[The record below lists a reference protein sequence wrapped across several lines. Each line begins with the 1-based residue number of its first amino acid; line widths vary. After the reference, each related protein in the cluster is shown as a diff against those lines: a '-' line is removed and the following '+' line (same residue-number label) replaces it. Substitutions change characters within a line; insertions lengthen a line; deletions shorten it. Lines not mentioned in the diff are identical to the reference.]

1 MSLISPKSLYWIKTL
16 SKFVSVQLV
25 VQVLGL
31 ASGIFL
37 VRILEQR
44 QYAYYTIATTM
55 QGTMNLLAD
64 MGISAGLSAIGGKV
78 WQDRY
83 RFGQLINTALQL
95 RYYLAIISILIV
107 TPISLWMLIRNGA
120 SIGYAILITI
130 IVLVSL
136 NFQLT
141 TGVLSVVPRLHS
153 QLDKVQNIDLVLA
166 VSRLALLG
174 IAYLTILNAA
184 VATAAASVALGIQR
198 FILELWV
205 TDSIDKKASLNK
217 EYRKEFIKIIKY
229 SAPNA
234 IYYCLQGQI
243 TVLLISLFGSVQSIA
258 EIGALGRLGVIFS
271 IIGSVMN
278 SIVLPSFA
286 RCQSPKLLAR
296 RYLQILCVIGL
307 SELVLVGGAVFFPD
321 QLLWILG
328 HQYSHLKSELIL
340 IVTSAV
346 CFSIVNTMW
355 SLNASKSWIKQVWLE
370 IPSTIIIQIIL
381 IYCLDIS
388 TIRGVILFGFS
399 PLLPS
404 LCVNS
409 LMAYRG
415 LKGVIKKHEI
425 TR

>member
-1 MSLISPKSLYWIKTL
+1 MSLLSSNRLYWIKTL

-55 QGTMNLLAD
+55 QGTMSLLAD
-64 MGISAGLSAIGGKV
+64 MGIGAGLSAIGGKV

-83 RFGQLINTALQL
+83 RFGELINTALQL
-95 RYYLAIISILIV
+95 RYYLATISILIV
-107 TPISLWMLIRNGA
+107 TPILLWILIRNGA

-130 IVLVSL
+130 AVLVGL

-153 QLDKVQNIDLVLA
+153 QLGQVQNIDLVFA

-174 IAYLTILNAA
+174 VAYLTILNAA
-184 VATAAASVALGIQR
+184 VATAAASLALGIQR

-205 TDSIDKKASLNK
+205 TESIDKKASLNQ
-217 EYRKEFIKIIKY
+217 EYKTEFIKLIKY

-243 TVLLISLFGSVQSIA
+243 TVLLISLFGSVQSVA
-258 EIGALGRLGVIFS
+258 EFGALGRLGIIFS
-271 IIGSVMN
+271 VVGSVMN
-278 SIVLPSFA
+278 GIVLPSFA
-286 RCQSPKLLAR
+286 RCHSPKLLLR
-296 RYLQILCVIGL
+296 RYLHILCTIGL
-307 SELVLVGGAVFFPD
+307 SESVLVGIAVFFPD

-340 IVTSAV
+340 IVASAV
-346 CFSIVNTMW
+346 CFSLVNTMW
-355 SLNASKSWIKQVWLE
+355 SLNASKAWIDWVWIE
-370 IPSTIIIQIIL
+370 IPSTVFIQIISL
-381 IYCLDIS
+381 VYLDFS
-388 TIRGVILFGFS
+388 TIRGVVIFGLA
-399 PLLPS
+399 PLLPGF
-404 LCVNS
+404 CVN
-409 LMAYRG
+409 LYMTYKG
-415 LKGVIKKHEI
+415 LKGASQE
-425 TR
+425 R